1 MTNYFAI
8 LPILSALMASGLGVF
23 TITRNPR
30 HPVNIGFALGLA
42 SLIVIEAG
50 GALMLMSNE
59 ETPLSTLGAIV
70 FIAGTASLPG
80 AWLIFSLVF
89 ARPDYKE
96 LLRKRRL
103 LIAFAAIAAVF
114 FMLWA
119 TSKSLVSLQSVQNFQ
134 TDDVRRGL
142 SVLVFSGLGS
152 YFFIYLIIGLVANL
166 VQLENTLRSS
176 TGSNRWQIKYVI
188 FGVMAIHAFFI
199 YAASQAI
206 LYSALSA
213 QTIIAISVVNIVS
226 ISLMGVFIVRH
237 RLLDVEVFIS
247 RYVIYNSVTVLAVG
261 VYLIAIGVITQG
273 IRYLNTPYDSLLK
286 TLFVFV
292 AALILVIALFTSVIR
307 RRVQLFINRH
317 FYSHKYEFR
326 DKWMETTE
334 RISGKRTIE
343 DVSATLTGMITETM
357 SVRNCNVWLYDAATK
372 TYIASGGY
380 QGAFAKIPS
389 SHPLIK
395 RIHAELRP
403 FALEAAGGEAEE
415 FLHEDIK
422 ALSKATGAV
431 LCAPLITEAQTDTVG
446 FILQDAD
453 LSGESYGQDD
463 FDLLKALTTQA
474 AVQISNLRLTQDI
487 MNVKEME
494 AFNKFSAFIMH
505 DLKNLTNSLSL
516 VSQNARDNMNNPEFQ
531 KDAIRTID
539 ATVTRMKNVIARL
552 SNMPKETQLQRKD
565 ALLSDIIIKAIK
577 HVPSAGGKHVTLI
590 NEATE
595 AFPIHV
601 DPDALEMV
609 FINIILNACEA
620 VGQDG
625 KITISALS
633 DNDCVTVTI
642 ADNGSGISTEFIL
655 NGMFKPF
662 KTTKKSG
669 LGIGLYQCKSIVE
682 NHGGSIAV
690 TSAEGRGT
698 TFIITLPCSRPTTS

>member
-1 MTNYFAI
+1 MLMTNYFAI
-8 LPILSALMASGLGVF
+8 LPILSALLAAGLGVF

-30 HPVNIGFALGLA
+30 HPVNIGFALGL
-42 SLIVIEAG
+42 SGIIVIEAG
-50 GALMLMSNE
+50 NALMLMSGSE
-59 ETPLSTLGAIV
+59 ATVSGAGV
-70 FIAGTASLPG
+70 FIAGLSALPA
-80 AWLIFSLVF
+80 AWLIFSIVF
-89 ARPDYKE
+89 ARPDYME

-103 LIAFAAIAAVF
+103 VIAFTVIAAVF

-119 TSKSLVSLQSVQNFQ
+119 LSGPLVSLQPERYLQ
-134 TDDVRRGL
+134 TDNLRADL
-142 SVLVFSGLGS
+142 SVLVFNGLGN
-152 YFFIYLIIGLVANL
+152 YFFIYLIIGLVVNL

-176 TGSNRWQIKYVI
+176 TGSKRWQIKYVI

-206 LYSALSA
+206 LYSALSM
-213 QTIIAISVVNIVS
+213 QTIAAISVVNIIS

-273 IRYLNTPYDSLLK
+273 VRYLNTPYDSLLK

-292 AALILVIALFTSVIR
+292 AALILVIALFTLRLR
-307 RRVQLFINRH
+307 RRIQLFINKH

-334 RISGKRTIE
+334 KISSKRTIE
-343 DVSATLTGMITETM
+343 DVGATLTGMITETM
-357 SVRNCNVWLYDAATK
+357 SARSCNVWLLDAATK
-372 TYIASGGY
+372 TYAALGRY
-380 QGAFAKIPS
+380 QGAFEKIPS

-395 RIHAELRP
+395 RIQAELRP
-403 FALEAAGGEAEE
+403 FMLEEKTEAEE

-422 ALSKATGAV
+422 ALSKTTGTV
-431 LCAPLITEAQTDTVG
+431 LCTPLITEAQTDTVG
-446 FILQDAD
+446 FILQGAD
-453 LSGESYGQDD
+453 LSGEGYGQDD
-463 FDLLKALTTQA
+463 FDLLKALATQA
-474 AVQISNLRLTQDI
+474 AVQIRNLRLTQDL
-487 MNVKEME
+487 MHVKEME

-516 VSQNARDNMNNPEFQ
+516 VSQNARENINNPDFQ
-531 KDAIRTID
+531 KDAIKTID
-539 ATVTRMKNVIARL
+539 ATVTRMKNVITRL
-552 SNMPKETQLQRKD
+552 SNMPKEAELQRKD
-565 ALLSDIIIKAIK
+565 TALSEIIIKAIK
-577 HVPSAGGKHVTLI
+577 HVPAAGGKNVTLI
-590 NEATE
+590 NEATYP
-595 AFPIHV
+595 FPIHV
-601 DPDALEMV
+601 DPDAMEMV
-609 FINIILNACEA
+609 FINIILNAVEA

-625 KITISALS
+625 RIIVSAISG
-633 DNDCVTVTI
+633 NDCVTVTI
-642 ADNGSGISTEFIL
+642 ADNGSGISTEFIR

-690 TSAEGRGT
+690 TSAEGHGT
-698 TFIITLPCSRPTTS
+698 SFIITLPCPMSTTS